1 MRCCQLSGA
10 KRLISIRSLALA
22 RAIQNLHIRL
32 GWYFAKSDFCLMAR
46 GGEKRLWGRKMNGGV
61 EVVQWVQ
68 WPVETSPTRSIKAE
82 LKGCLHVVRL

>member
-10 KRLISIRSLALA
+10 KRLISIGSLALA

-32 GWYFAKSDFCLMAR
+32 GCTLRIRFLPHGKGA
-46 GGEKRLWGRKMNGGV
+46 EKRLWGRKMNGGV